1 MKVKELKALLD
12 KCVNQEAEINI
23 HVNTINWDDENF
35 DIDAELEVSGSDV
48 FTTEHVDNIDLYAIT
63 QKNTNQLEMSISTQF
78 ENYKRINILLDSDKG
93 LLLVTNADDE
103 KQVLREIEMLPKLT
117 YPINQKKNLLIKKL
131 HNIL

>member
-1 MKVKELKALLD
+1 MKVKELKALLE

-23 HVNTINWDDENF
+23 HINTINWDDENF

-103 KQVLREIEMLPKLT
+103 KQVLREINMLPKLT
-117 YPINQKKNLLIKKL
+117 YPIHQKKNLLIKKL

>member
-23 HVNTINWDDENF
+23 HINTINWDDENF
-35 DIDAELEVSGSDV
+35 DIDAELEVSDSDV
-48 FTTEHVDNIDLYAIT
+48 FTTEHVDSIDLYAIT
-63 QKNTNQLEMSISTQF
+63 QKDTNQLEMSLSTQF
-78 ENYKRINILLDSDKG
+78 DNYKRINILLDSEKG
-93 LLLVTNADDE
+93 LLLVTNADDN

>member
-12 KCVNQEAEINI
+12 KCVNQEAKINI

-35 DIDAELEVSGSDV
+35 DIDAELEVSRSDV

-93 LLLVTNADDE
+93 LLLVTNADDN

>member
-23 HVNTINWDDENF
+23 HINTINWDDENF

-48 FTTEHVDNIDLYAIT
+48 FTTEHVDSIDLYAIT
-63 QKNTNQLEMSISTQF
+63 QKDTNQLEMSLSTQF
-78 ENYKRINILLDSDKG
+78 DNYKRINILLDSEKG
-93 LLLVTNADDE
+93 LLLVTNADDN